1 LIGGLLV
8 AGEVINPFE
17 SAYLATSNVFHPR
30 LAAGDAV
37 DVFELDLLATPKDLR
52 VIPRGL
58 AS

>member
-1 LIGGLLV
+1 LLV